1 MILVD
6 IVICL
11 TLLLKIVCA
20 SWLCSHGI
28 SWVSMVMKN
37 NDSPTIFATEKSLI
51 MILQLYCNSKNV
63 ISLK

>member
-37 NDSPTIFATEKSLI
+37 NYSPTIFATEKSLI

>member
-1 MILVD
+1 MILVE

-37 NDSPTIFATEKSLI
+37 NYSPTISVTEKSLI

>member
-1 MILVD
+1 MILVE

-11 TLLLKIVCA
+11 TSLLKIVCA

-37 NDSPTIFATEKSLI
+37 NYSPTISATEKSLI